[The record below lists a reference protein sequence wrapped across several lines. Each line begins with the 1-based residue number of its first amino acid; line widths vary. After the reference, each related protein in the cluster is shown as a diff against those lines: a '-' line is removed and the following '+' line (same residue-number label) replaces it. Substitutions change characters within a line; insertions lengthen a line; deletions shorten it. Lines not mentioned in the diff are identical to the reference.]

1 MKRTPFFVFVLLYAA
16 PRARLAREGS
26 ADHVSG
32 LPVWLWKTANLL
44 VFFGLLVYLLAKPLS
59 SFFHA
64 RREEIARQLADA
76 ARAREDAVK
85 MKAEMESRVASLQG
99 EIASLRDRLRAD
111 GERERAELGRQ
122 GEAEAARL
130 LAQLDQEAQRRVA
143 EARTQLAGEA
153 ASIAADLALELLER
167 EITPADRER
176 IFKRTLDR
184 LTAPPAGVCGEP
196 ADRQAVRD
204 GAVQGAREAGACP
217 CCARS
222 RASSPGSPR
231 CCTRCRSSRARSRCP
246 R

>member
-1 MKRTPFFVFVLLYAA
+1 VKRTPFVVFLLLYAVPALASPAKEA
-16 PRARLAREGS
+16 PTTFL
-26 ADHVSG
+26 G

-59 SFFHA
+59 GFFHA

-99 EIASLRDRLRAD
+99 EIASLRDRLRTD

-122 GEAEAARL
+122 GETEAARL

-153 ASIAADLALELLER
+153 AAIAADLARELLER
-167 EITPADRER
+167 ELTPADRER
-176 IFKRTLDR
+176 IFKRTLER
-184 LTAPPAGVCGEP
+184 LTAPSAGG
-196 ADRQAVRD
+196 VR
-204 GAVQGAREAGACP
+204 
-217 CCARS
+217 
-222 RASSPGSPR
+222 
-231 CCTRCRSSRARSRCP
+231 
-246 R
+246 